1 MVSLH
6 KTWLLRL
13 NTSQCKPIVLGNP
26 FSDIDLNIFKNKKE
40 ECYASLQKKNISQ
53 TGNLSNYILMFSFL
67 NSYIAT
73 PLITIQPHI

>member
-26 FSDIDLNIFKNKKE
+26 FSDIDLNIFKNKK
-40 ECYASLQKKNISQ
+40 KKNVMHRYKKSISQ
-53 TGNLSNYILMFSFL
+53 TGNISNYILMFSFL

-73 PLITIQPHI
+73 PLITIQPNI